1 MYLIYF
7 ELSFPLIYTVSKQE
21 IQTKSMLRVLF
32 TLALAVATASASWLS
47 ANEPV
52 HSNVLKKRM
61 KKKRKTT
68 NGMSVRKK
76 TNTEGLELIQLPA
89 ASHDDL
95 MSHIRAHPTWFVHM
109 NFDGDH
115 TITKL
120 PPAGNAGD
128 TALNL
133 LQLHIGMELGTRDE
147 NGMMEETQ
155 LHELDWSSLTDADKA
170 NVERIPSKVNVDTSA
185 TKGKHPC
192 PARSFIET
200 ATFDEV
206 DKTKVVSS

>member
-1 MYLIYF
+1 
-7 ELSFPLIYTVSKQE
+7 
-21 IQTKSMLRVLF
+21 MLRLLL
-32 TLALAVATASASWLS
+32 TLALAVTTTHASKLS
-47 ANEPV
+47 ANERV
-52 HSNVLKKRM
+52 RSNVLNKRLKKGA
-61 KKKRKTT
+61 TIP
-68 NGMSVRKK
+68 
-76 TNTEGLELIQLPA
+76 TNTAGVELIQLSA

-95 MSHIRAHPTWFVHM
+95 MGHIRAHPTWFVHM
-109 NFDGDH
+109 NFDGEH

-120 PPAGNAGD
+120 PPAGKAGD

-185 TKGKHPC
+185 TKGKHSC
-192 PARSFIET
+192 PARSFVET

>member
-1 MYLIYF
+1 
-7 ELSFPLIYTVSKQE
+7 
-21 IQTKSMLRVLF
+21 
-32 TLALAVATASASWLS
+32 
-47 ANEPV
+47 
-52 HSNVLKKRM
+52 
-61 KKKRKTT
+61 
-68 NGMSVRKK
+68 
-76 TNTEGLELIQLPA
+76 
-89 ASHDDL
+89 
-95 MSHIRAHPTWFVHM
+95 VHM

-185 TKGKHPC
+185 TKGKHSC
-192 PARSFIET
+192 PARSFVET